1 MLKISTFNQNQLSI
15 NSLNPMDI
23 YTVVDDVNTMK
34 NPNPIFNPK
43 QITQIAPNIKIY
55 PVLYK
60 LGELIDVQDPN
71 MTNLRFMTVDALFQ
85 KWTQLGYN
93 TRNAKSP
100 FSSRVFQKYLDDI
113 DYTSADYIITQF

>member
-1 MLKISTFNQNQLSI
+1 MLKISTFNKNQLS
-15 NSLNPMDI
+15 SNPLKTMNVYI
-23 YTVVDDVNTMK
+23 VVDDVNTIK
-34 NPNPIFNPK
+34 NPNPIFKPK
-43 QITQIAPNIKIY
+43 QITQITPNTKIY
-55 PVLYK
+55 PVLYT
-60 LGELIDVQDPN
+60 LGESIDVQDPN

-100 FSSRVFQKYLDDI
+100 FSSRAFQKYLDDI